1 MKRNFITSF
10 ILTLAI
16 PTFFACS
23 TNVSEEPQPQFISAD
38 SVNIL
43 RDGKPYYFVGT
54 NLWYAPL
61 LGAEN
66 GDRER
71 LHHELDYLKSIGVEN
86 LRILAGADAGSCY
99 ANSVKPYLQN

>member
-1 MKRNFITSF
+1 MKRNFITTF
-10 ILTLAI
+10 ILTFAI
-16 PTFFACS
+16 PAFFACS
-23 TNVSEEPQPQFISAD
+23 TTVSEESQPQFISAD
-38 SVNIL
+38 SINIL

-71 LHHELDYLKSIGVEN
+71 LHHEINWCRK
-86 LRILAGADAGSCY
+86 LAHSCWC
-99 ANSVKPYLQN
+99 